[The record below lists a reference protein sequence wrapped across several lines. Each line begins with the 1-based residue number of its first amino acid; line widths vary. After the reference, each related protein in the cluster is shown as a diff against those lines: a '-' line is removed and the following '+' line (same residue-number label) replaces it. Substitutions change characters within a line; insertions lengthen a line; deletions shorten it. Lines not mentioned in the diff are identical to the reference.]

1 MDGYQLCTWIGVQRP
16 RNNVQDVRRQ
26 MKVTLEHML
35 RCPNERMEVARSD
48 AIQCVR
54 TKGLA
59 QDFTKPFMTCVT
71 HYLKRALEELEWEYD
86 QEVQRVFDSQDAIG
100 PMMFVRGYIS
110 REWVSLGQSMAIQ
123 SIKQKLPKLVTL
135 IYPIVWDE
143 VVGQLWSMRNDMCYT
158 GAPTMSWNWHKHRWG
173 IDFSGIYSIRMNCH
187 GEIRIS
193 FDSIQ
198 RRSMQW
204 WLLNDRNGFDI

>member
-1 MDGYQLCTWIGVQRP
+1 
-16 RNNVQDVRRQ
+16 

-35 RCPNERMEVARSD
+35 RCPNERMEAARSD

-71 HYLKRALEELEWEYD
+71 HYLKRALEELEGEYD

-135 IYPIVWDE
+135 LYPIVWDE
-143 VVGQLWSMRNDMCYT
+143 VVGQLWSKRNDILHRSTNYVMELTQTQMGDRLLWYLQ
-158 GAPTMSWNWHKHRWG
+158 HKDELSRR
-173 IDFSGIYSIRMNCH
+173 DQDLIRFTPAQINAMT
-187 GEIRIS
+187 IT
-193 FDSIQ
+193 Q
-198 RRSMQW
+198 
-204 WLLNDRNGFDI
+204 